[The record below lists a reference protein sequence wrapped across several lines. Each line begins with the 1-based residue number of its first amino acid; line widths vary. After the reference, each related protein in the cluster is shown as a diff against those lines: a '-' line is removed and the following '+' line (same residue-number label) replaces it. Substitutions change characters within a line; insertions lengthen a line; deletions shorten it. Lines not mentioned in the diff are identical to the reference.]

1 MKKLDDVE
9 KLILQERE
17 HFDFELPDERIWNNI
32 SQQIRSERYIPI
44 WKNATLMKSVAAA
57 CILLILGGTLG
68 FILGKKQDK
77 PLWNVGLETKPF
89 VEFEMISQE
98 SIRKKIFQLKEL
110 DADKSIYADLQQI
123 DQSIIEL
130 KRELKNIPPGQ
141 EKIILKQL
149 RLGYQTKL
157 KILDKILERLDK
169 KTNLY
174 EQEI

>member
-1 MKKLDDVE
+1 
-9 KLILQERE
+9 
-17 HFDFELPDERIWNNI
+17 
-32 SQQIRSERYIPI
+32 
-44 WKNATLMKSVAAA
+44 
-57 CILLILGGTLG
+57 
-68 FILGKKQDK
+68 
-77 PLWNVGLETKPF
+77 
-89 VEFEMISQE
+89 MISQE
-98 SIRKKIFQLKEL
+98 SIQKKIFQLKEL

>member
-1 MKKLDDVE
+1 
-9 KLILQERE
+9 
-17 HFDFELPDERIWNNI
+17 
-32 SQQIRSERYIPI
+32 
-44 WKNATLMKSVAAA
+44 MKSVAAA

-130 KRELKNIPPGQ
+130 KRELKNIPTGQ